1 MTPVAG
7 ELTIELTTRDGVVGA
22 VEIVSTRPLLAERLF
37 AGRPADQAL
46 ALVPQVYSICGRSQ
60 AIAAELA
67 LQAARGGDGD
77 CQPRVSN
84 LETEIAQET
93 LWRALLDWPRDIGA
107 GADAAAVAAL
117 RRALA
122 VDPAGA
128 HEATRATLREVVE
141 RAVLGGSARDWFEH
155 EHVPAF
161 EIWIAR
167 ATTPAARYLGAVQRD
182 GPRHGAP
189 RTAHEVPLLPSL
201 AQPPVAAQIAE
212 ALAADENFARAPQLD
227 GRSAETG
234 AVGRC
239 ADHPLVAA
247 LLAVF
252 GRSTLARLAARLT
265 ELARIAA
272 GAPAQVPM
280 CGALGV
286 APRAGLGWVETA
298 RGALAHLIELDADGE
313 RIARY
318 RILAPTEWNFHPCGA
333 LAAGLLG
340 VHEPRRADLNRR
352 ALWLLQALD
361 PCVEHTL
368 SIDGSR
374 VAPGSLAAVAAPGVG
389 RA

>member
-1 MTPVAG
+1 MTPLAG
-7 ELTIELTTRDGVVGA
+7 ELTIDLATRDGVVSA
-22 VEIVSTRPLLAERLF
+22 VEVASTRPLLADRLF
-37 AGRPADQAL
+37 AGRPPEQAL

-67 LQAARGGDGD
+67 LQAARGGDSGEID
-77 CQPRVSN
+77 RRVSS

-93 LWRALLDWPRDIGA
+93 LWRALLDWPREV
-107 GADAAAVAAL
+107 GADADTAAVAAL

-128 HEATRATLREVVE
+128 HEATRATLREVAE
-141 RAVLGGSARDWFEH
+141 RAVLGGAARDWFEH

-167 ATTPAARYLGAVQRD
+167 AATPAARYLGAVQRD

-189 RTAHEVPLLPSL
+189 RNAQEVPLLPSL
-201 AQPPVAAQIAE
+201 AQPQVAAQIAA
-212 ALAADENFARAPQLD
+212 ALAADENFARAPQLVAPGPAPAA
-227 GRSAETG
+227 GRCAETG

-239 ADHPLVAA
+239 AGHPLVAA

-272 GAPAQVPM
+272 AAPAPSPM
-280 CGALGV
+280 CGALSV
-286 APRAGLGWVETA
+286 APRVGLGWVETA
-298 RGALAHLIELDADGE
+298 RGALAHLIELDADGA

-318 RILAPTEWNFHPCGA
+318 RILAPTEWNFHPRGA

-340 VHEPRRADLNRR
+340 VHEPRRADLRRR

-368 SIDGSR
+368 RIDGER
-374 VAPGSLAAVAAPGVG
+374 VAPEST
-389 RA
+389 